1 MPSPLL
7 YVSNS
12 QINAVVPF
20 ALDGN
25 TNASVVAQYLGI
37 SSDPAPVP
45 VAAAVPGIFA
55 LNSTGAG
62 PGSIQNMDH
71 SVNSP
76 SNPASRGSLVT
87 MYATGGGQT
96 TPPGIDDAIYTAAG
110 FTPRLPVGVQ
120 VGGVDAEVSYA
131 GAVLLLCRERFR
143 STSGF
148 R

>member
-1 MPSPLL
+1 
-7 YVSNS
+7 
-12 QINAVVPF
+12 
-20 ALDGN
+20 
-25 TNASVVAQYLGI
+25 
-37 SSDPAPVP
+37 
-45 VAAAVPGIFA
+45 
-55 LNSTGAG
+55 
-62 PGSIQNMDH
+62 MDH

-131 GAVLLLCRERFR
+131 GAAPAFVQGTIQVNVRIPMNAPTGEVPVVFTVGNVASQPGLTVSVR
-143 STSGF
+143 
-148 R
+148 